1 MACVSGVW
9 DREVGSAVSTKS
21 GADAVMFSAKLA
33 RAIGG
38 VDPINA
44 RASVPWQSFAKPNC
58 TRALVG
64 FSACPPPGRKELR
77 WGHRRRAAL
86 DSPLP
91 PRSAIKEDGDK
102 SHLLHRVNSWCF
114 GVESLARSPGKLPPS
129 RAAVVDPP
137 LHVNSSRR

>member
-21 GADAVMFSAKLA
+21 GADAVTFNAKLA

-38 VDPINA
+38 VDPIN
-44 RASVPWQSFAKPNC
+44 
-58 TRALVG
+58 TLVG
-64 FSACPPPGRKELR
+64 FSACPPSGRKELR

-129 RAAVVDPP
+129 RAAVMDPP
-137 LHVNSSRR
+137 LHVNNSRQ